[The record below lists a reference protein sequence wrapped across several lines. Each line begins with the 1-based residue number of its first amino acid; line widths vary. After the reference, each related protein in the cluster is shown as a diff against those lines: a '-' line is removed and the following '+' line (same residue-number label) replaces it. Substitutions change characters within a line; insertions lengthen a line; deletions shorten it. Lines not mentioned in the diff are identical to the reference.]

1 MRRRHPTRGSRSR
14 RTLSPPFTRSRRTL
28 SPPFAPTCIY
38 VAAGRPFKR
47 SYLVVEAGTLSL
59 YRSSNNYHSGGAP
72 HDSYE
77 LGGMRGTWL
86 DAVAADASA
95 VAILERAEE
104 M

>member
-1 MRRRHPTRGSRSR
+1 M
-14 RTLSPPFTRSRRTL
+14 
-28 SPPFAPTCIY
+28 
-38 VAAGRPFKR
+38 
-47 SYLVVEAGTLSL
+47 VVEAGTLSL

-72 HDSYE
+72 YDSYE

-86 DAVAADASA
+86 DAAAADASA